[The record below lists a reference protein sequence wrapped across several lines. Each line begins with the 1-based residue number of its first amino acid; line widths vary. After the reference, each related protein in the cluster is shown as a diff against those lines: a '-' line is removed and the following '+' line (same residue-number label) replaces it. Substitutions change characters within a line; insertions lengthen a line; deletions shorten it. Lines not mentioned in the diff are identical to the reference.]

1 MALKLRRKERSRVLS
16 KFNDLFKKL
25 HLALRLLL
33 VVKSFN
39 LRCYHKRFFI
49 QKNIQEQKISVIKKI
64 RTCHEHLR
72 LEETILY

>member
-1 MALKLRRKERSRVLS
+1 MALKLKRKERSRVLS
-16 KFNDLFKKL
+16 KFNDLVKKL

-49 QKNIQEQKISVIKKI
+49 QKNI
-64 RTCHEHLR
+64 
-72 LEETILY
+72 